1 MAAAGAQEEFRVRA
15 HTPDAHRLYAAIEAI
30 ERGHDAHGR
39 LPRAAVSH
47 DRDDVFL
54 YTDSH
59 DNAQRIRAVV
69 QEVAEREKIEAD
81 VRAAR
86 WHPLEE
92 RWEDA
97 DAPLPATEAERSAEH
112 ARLESEETAE
122 SRQAGHPEWEVR
134 VTLPTHEDAR
144 AFAERLRAEGIP
156 VAQHWRHLL
165 VGADDEDGAAAL
177 AERLRGEAP
186 AGSEVHTEGNGLPY
200 WQMLHPF
207 AYLGGIAN

>member
-1 MAAAGAQEEFRVRA
+1 MTVEGAQDEFRVRA
-15 HTPDAHRLYAAIEAI
+15 HTHDARRLYAAIEAI
-30 ERGHDAHGR
+30 ERGHDAQGR

-69 QEVAEREKIEAD
+69 QEVAAREKIDAD

-86 WHPLEE
+86 WHSLEE

-97 DAPLPATEAERSAEH
+97 EAPLPATEAQRGAEH
-112 ARLESEETAE
+112 ARLESDETAE
-122 SRQAGHPEWEVR
+122 STQAGYPEWEVR
-134 VTLPTHEDAR
+134 VTLPTHDEAR
-144 AFAERLRAEGIP
+144 AFAERLRSEGVP
-156 VAQHWRHLL
+156 VGQHWRHLL
-165 VGADDEDGAAAL
+165 VGANDEDDAAAL

-186 AGSEVHTEGNGLPY
+186 PGSEIHTEGNGLPY